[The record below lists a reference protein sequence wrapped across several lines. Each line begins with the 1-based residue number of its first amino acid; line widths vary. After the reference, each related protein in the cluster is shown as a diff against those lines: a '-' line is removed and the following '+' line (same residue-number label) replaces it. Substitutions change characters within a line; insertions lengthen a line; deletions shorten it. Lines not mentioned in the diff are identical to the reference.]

1 LISRLLVLSYLACVL
16 SGCGGGMGIHPAT
29 ATANA
34 ATDDATITARV
45 KTALLND
52 TQVAATKID
61 VATVN
66 GVVTMSG
73 TVKSKDDEARAIPL
87 ARQTSGVKDV
97 KSVLQINPTPQF

>member
-16 SGCGGGMGIHPAT
+16 SGCGGGMGIHPA
-29 ATANA
+29 AAANA

-52 TQVAATKID
+52 TQVAATTID

-66 GVVTMSG
+66 GVVTISG
-73 TVKSKDDEARAIPL
+73 TVKSKADEARAIQL
-87 ARQTSGVKDV
+87 ARQTNGVKDV